1 MALIK
6 GKAAKNVLQGMRNKA
21 AGEHFENLIL
31 ESLRYH
37 AANGTAIITKT
48 PEPMRPIK
56 SLGNGKF
63 VAHYVK
69 KAQVDFCGTLHNGR
83 AIRFEAKHTDTDR
96 FTRDRLTD
104 EQMKDLKNH
113 EAMGAYCCVMICFGL
128 DHVYRIPWIIW
139 ENMKLVFGRN
149 YITEEDVKNF
159 GVETESTGRK
169 AILGYTK
176 EEPCGVFGSTPAEEG
191 TTWKAMTITD

>member
-6 GKAAKNVLQGMRNKA
+6 GKAAKNVLQGMKNKA
-21 AGEHFENLIL
+21 AGEHFENMIMEALK
-31 ESLRYH
+31 YY
-37 AANGTAIITKT
+37 ANKGLAIITKT

-96 FTRDRLTD
+96 FTRDRLTE
-104 EQMKDLKNH
+104 EQMKDLRKRWNT
-113 EAMGAYCCVMICFGL
+113 ASLMASPV
-128 DHVYRIPWIIW
+128 
-139 ENMKLVFGRN
+139 NSSA
-149 YITEEDVKNF
+149 VK
-159 GVETESTGRK
+159 
-169 AILGYTK
+169 
-176 EEPCGVFGSTPAEEG
+176 
-191 TTWKAMTITD
+191 

>member
-21 AGEHFENLIL
+21 AGEHFENMIIEALGHYAS
-31 ESLRYH
+31 E
-37 AANGTAIITKT
+37 GTTIITKT

-63 VAHYVK
+63 IAHYVK
-69 KAQVDFCGTLHNGR
+69 KAQVDFSGTLRDGR

-104 EQMKDLKNH
+104 EQMEDLRKH
-113 EAMGAYCCVMICFGL
+113 HKMGARCYVMICFGIEN
-128 DHVYRIPWIIW
+128 VYRIPWKVW
-139 ENMKLVFGRN
+139 DNMKMVFGRN
-149 YITEEDVKNF
+149 YVTEKDVEGFRLTN
-159 GVETESTGRK
+159 GDL
-169 AILGYTK
+169 LGYTY
-176 EEPCGVFGSTPAEEG
+176 EEPTGVF
-191 TTWKAMTITD
+191 

>member
-6 GKAAKNVLQGMRNKA
+6 GKAAKNVLQGMKNKA
-21 AGEHFENLIL
+21 AGEHFENMIMEALK
-31 ESLRYH
+31 YY
-37 AANGTAIITKT
+37 ANKGLAIITKT

-96 FTRDRLTD
+96 FTRDRLTE
-104 EQMKDLKNH
+104 EQMKDLRKHH
-113 EAMGAYCCVMICFGL
+113 EMGAYCAVMICFGL

-159 GVETESTGRK
+159 EVETEITGLK
-169 AILGYTK
+169 AILRYTK
-176 EEPCGVFGSTPAEEG
+176 EEPCGVFGSTPAEGG
-191 TTWKAMTITD
+191 TTWQAMTITD